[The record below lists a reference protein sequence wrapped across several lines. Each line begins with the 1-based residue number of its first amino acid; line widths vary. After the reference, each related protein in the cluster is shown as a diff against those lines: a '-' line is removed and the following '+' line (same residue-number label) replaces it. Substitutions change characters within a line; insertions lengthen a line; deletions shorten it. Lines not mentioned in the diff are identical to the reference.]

1 MSWGQSKLLRRFGAA
16 ALLALAASPA
26 LANVLVVRSQ
36 GPSSAQ
42 FRPGRSLGDNEA
54 FTLRQGDTVV
64 ILSSRG
70 TRAFQGPGTFRPSQ
84 AGVQVA
90 ANSGARL
97 GVVRSA
103 GLDPNVP
110 QPSIWQIDVSSSGTV
125 CLPSAASATLW
136 RPDSAG
142 EARLSIRGPGGS
154 QQVTWPAG
162 ASTLAWPRALPIAN
176 DARYDLTQAGTAV
189 PTQVTVKLVGPVAS
203 DFQVMADTLIRN
215 GCQQQLDLLVDS
227 LPGM

>member
-1 MSWGQSKLLRRFGAA
+1 MRRMGAA
-16 ALLALAASPA
+16 ALLALAAGPA
-26 LANVLVVRSQ
+26 FANVLVVRSTA
-36 GPSSAQ
+36 AQ
-42 FRPGRSLGDNEA
+42 YRPGRSLGDNEA
-54 FTLRQGDTVV
+54 FTLRQGETVV

-70 TRAFQGPGTFRPSQ
+70 TRAFQGPGTFRSTQ

-90 ANSGARL
+90 SNSGARL

-110 QPSIWQIDVSSSGTV
+110 QPSIWQIDVNAGGTV
-125 CLPSAASATLW
+125 CLPSATNATLW
-136 RPDSAG
+136 RLDSAS

-162 ASTLAWPRALPIAN
+162 AATLAWPRALPLAN

-189 PTQVTVKLVGPVAS
+189 PTQVTVKLVGPVS
-203 DFQVMADTLIRN
+203 TDFQQMADTLIRN